1 MNVLLLISPHAAMA
15 DALRE
20 MLGVSTMVL
29 RQPGLGEALSRLETI
44 QPDVIVYDAG
54 TSMDTEPVQAV
65 IASAG
70 PVPISVLTSRDD
82 TLVEAAFLKCGVRT
96 VLRKPFRESD
106 VRALMSSSHALTQ
119 TNGANHGT
127 NGHMTKVALHD
138 SSARAM
144 RWLAGSLMEAATEE
158 SFCGEIWRAV
168 DDLLTPV
175 RGAVILQRGDE
186 AVLIAQRGIH
196 SDVLDSWL
204 PAHQTQLLH
213 ALNAHPA
220 IVWRHEHH
228 RPVLART
235 FDLLDVECILP
246 LLRFGEVGAA
256 VLIGSSMDGDEHG
269 PESRE
274 LLTLLGR
281 MASQRLEQCHRQ
293 QARDSEGNLL
303 NDTLS
308 SAPVGLVVVD
318 DDRTIAAVNL
328 EAEKALGIARE
339 EVVGRSV
346 QRLGSQIADAVL
358 SHTQTNVPTRLRVRR
373 PARPGELDVSVAAA
387 GGGKKILTIAIAPEL
402 EISASEAGRQEFW
415 QHVAERVAQ
424 EIKNPM
430 VAINT
435 FAQLLPRKYDSE
447 DFRDSFSR
455 VMQEEVERINRVVE
469 SLFRYA
475 EAPVLQT
482 EEQDV
487 NLSVRE
493 AVDAFARVLPERSVE
508 LDTVLSEEPLAAHID
523 ADAFRTVMMQLMHNS
538 AEALPEGGKLSIET
552 RKKNDAIEIRVAD
565 TGTGLGDTEPRRL
578 FEPFYST
585 KSNGLGMGLA
595 IADKLV
601 RAHEGSIEV
610 EQQPPGQGC
619 RFVVRLPIKTAVPSE
634 KRGKESYANHPGD

>member
-20 MLGVSTMVL
+20 TLGATTMVL
-29 RQPGLGEALSRLETI
+29 RQPGLREALARLETI
-44 QPDVIVYDAG
+44 RPDVIVYDAG

-65 IASAG
+65 IAAAG
-70 PVPISVLTSRDD
+70 PLPISVLTSRDD
-82 TLVEAAFLKCGVRT
+82 TLVEAAFLKCGVRA
-96 VLRKPFRESD
+96 VLRKPFEEAD
-106 VRALMSSSHALTQ
+106 ARALLSTAPALKQ
-119 TNGANHGT
+119 GNGLNHGP
-127 NGHMTKVALHD
+127 NGHVTKVAPHD
-138 SSARAM
+138 RSARAM

-158 SFCGEIWRAV
+158 SFCAEVWRAV

-175 RGAVILQRGDE
+175 RGAVVLLREDGPR
-186 AVLIAQRGIH
+186 LIAQRGIQP
-196 SDVLDSWL
+196 DVLDSWL
-204 PAHQTQLLH
+204 PAHQAQLLQ
-213 ALNAHPA
+213 ALNTHPA
-220 IVWRHEHH
+220 IAWRHERH

-235 FDLLDVECILP
+235 FDLLDIECILP

-256 VLIGSSMDGDEHG
+256 VLVGNSLDGEDPG
-269 PESRE
+269 PETRE

-281 MASQRLEQCHRQ
+281 MASQRLEECRRQ
-293 QARDSEGNLL
+293 QARDSEGDLL

-318 DDRTIAAVNL
+318 ADRTIAAVN
-328 EAEKALGIARE
+328 EEGERVLGLDRANM
-339 EVVGRSV
+339 VGRPI
-346 QRLGSQIADAVL
+346 QRLGSAIADAVL
-358 SHTQTNVPTRLRVRR
+358 THASGNPPAKLRVRR
-373 PARPGELDVSVAAA
+373 PARDGEFDVSVASAA
-387 GGGKKILTIAIAPEL
+387 GGKKILTVAVAPEL
-402 EISASEAGRQEFW
+402 AVPASEAGRHEFW

-447 DFRDSFSR
+447 DFRESFSR

-475 EAPVLQT
+475 EAPVLQPQ
-482 EEQDV
+482 EQDV
-487 NLSVRE
+487 NVTIRE
-493 AVDAFARVLPERSVE
+493 AVEAFAQTLPERSVE
-508 LDTVLSEEPLAAHID
+508 FDTALSEEPLSAQID
-523 ADAFRTVMMQLMHNS
+523 TDAFRTVMMQLMRNS
-538 AEALPEGGKLSIET
+538 AEALSEGGKLSIET
-552 RKKNDAIEIRVAD
+552 RRKNDAVEIRVAD
-565 TGTGLGDTEPRRL
+565 TGSGLGDSEPGRL

-610 EQQPPGQGC
+610 EQQQPGEGT
-619 RFVVRLPIKTAVPSE
+619 RFVVRLPLKTAAPS
-634 KRGKESYANHPGD
+634 G